1 LEKIIICQRN
11 IWTSRRGNIW
21 KSVEEICRAEKR
33 PETMIQRIL
42 ETAEMKMLREITNKI
57 LRDRPRSEDIGK
69 TCKVDNINER
79 VRGRRKT
86 EHCGQA
92 LRAPLCIRKVP
103 GSNPGAA

>member
-1 LEKIIICQRN
+1 
-11 IWTSRRGNIW
+11 
-21 KSVEEICRAEKR
+21 
-33 PETMIQRIL
+33 MIQRIL

-57 LRDRPRSEDIGK
+57 LRDKPRSENIGK

-79 VRGRRKT
+79 VRGKRKP

>member
-1 LEKIIICQRN
+1 
-11 IWTSRRGNIW
+11 
-21 KSVEEICRAEKR
+21 
-33 PETMIQRIL
+33 MIQRIL

-57 LRDRPRSEDIGK
+57 LRDKPRSENIGK

-92 LRAPLCIRKVP
+92 LHAPLCIRKVP
-103 GSNPGAA
+103 GSNPGGA